1 LFSGVEKSMKI
12 AIASDHAG
20 YDLKMLVVEHLKG
33 RGISEVADLGTDTN
47 KTSVDYPDYAKKV
60 SQVVLSDKGCLGILI
75 CGTGIGMSI
84 SANKIKG
91 IRAAHAS
98 DPYSSKMAKRHNDAN
113 VLCIGSRVVGPGL
126 AFEIIDQWIDAEYED
141 GRHQKRVEKIEDLEN

>member
-1 LFSGVEKSMKI
+1 MKI

-20 YDLKMLVVEHLKG
+20 YDLKVFVLEHLKG
-33 RGISEVADLGTDTN
+33 RGVTDIADLGPDTN
-47 KTSVDYPDYAKKV
+47 KNSVDYPDYAKKV
-60 SQVVLSDKGCLGILI
+60 SQAVIDDEDCLGILI

-84 SANKIKG
+84 SANKVKG

-98 DPYSSKMAKRHNDAN
+98 DPYTSKMARRHNDAN

-126 AFEIIDQWIDAEYED
+126 AFEIIDSWLDAQYEE
-141 GRHQKRVEKIEDLEN
+141 GRHQKRIEKIEALEG

>member
-1 LFSGVEKSMKI
+1 MKI

-20 YDLKMLVVEHLKG
+20 YDLKTLVIEHLKG
-33 RGISEVADLGTDTN
+33 RGITDVTDLGADSN

-60 SQVVLSDKGCLGILI
+60 ARVVLSDEDCLGILI

-84 SANKIKG
+84 TANKVKG

-113 VLCIGSRVVGPGL
+113 ILCMGSRVVGPGL
-126 AFEIIDQWIDAEYED
+126 AFEIVDAWIDAEYEE